1 MLLATAQSSS
11 RCFYSFYPSVFC
23 KNIMSQL
30 LESRHSIGLVRS
42 RCWAAHMPS
51 ATHERLSVLP

>member
-1 MLLATAQSSS
+1 MLLATGQSSS

-51 ATHERLSVLP
+51 ATHEGG